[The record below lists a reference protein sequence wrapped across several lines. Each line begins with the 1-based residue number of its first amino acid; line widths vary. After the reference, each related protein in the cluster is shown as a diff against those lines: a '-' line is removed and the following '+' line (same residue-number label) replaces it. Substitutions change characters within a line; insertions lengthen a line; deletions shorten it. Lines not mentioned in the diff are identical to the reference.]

1 MWRVLYYCAVFS
13 FLVMLYTHMEAFA
26 ANIAL

>member
-1 MWRVLYYCAVFS
+1 MWRALYYSAVAC
-13 FLVMLYTHMEAFA
+13 FLVMLVTHMEAFA